1 MFKISSFLG
10 KIDINL
16 LIVILI
22 SVLLRVS
29 FISTAPSSFSVDEAS
44 YAYDAYSILETM
56 RDRYGKFLPFF
67 VRAFDDYRESLY
79 IFILVPFIKIFGL
92 NEFAVRL
99 AAALIG
105 TLTVIVVYYLAKEIF
120 NKNVALWA
128 ALFLAISPWHI
139 FFSRICFRAILFPL
153 LFCLGLFFFIR
164 SVRKP
169 KYLPVSAL
177 TFGLALYTYPSA
189 RVFVPLFLVGLIVIF
204 WKHLWTNKVQTLLS
218 CIIFLPIFTLLF
230 AFWITPEG
238 MARGNETGIETDPF
252 LLIVNYLSY
261 FDPVFLFVKGDPNPR
276 RSITTIGIGELHFFE
291 LITVLPGIYFL
302 FKRNSKNWSILF
314 LWLFLYPLPAAL
326 TDSAH
331 ALRSMVGAPLF
342 SIFSAYGISRL
353 ITLLSSQKKVYF
365 TLITSFVVVVSMIL
379 FLNSYFIHYS
389 KYTISRVSKI
399 WQYGMKEAISYAE
412 TSAFDSVIVS
422 DQFWRPDIYILFYAK
437 YPPLIYQLSPIDPSV
452 RTDYSIGKYQVTSL
466 SKQQKV
472 KGNCLFI
479 IKPEQIKEL
488 DQQKYKWDE
497 VSVIKDPGGFEAI
510 KIVTNISL
518 DDPK

>member
-1 MFKISSFLG
+1 MFKHSSVLG
-10 KIDINL
+10 KINTSL

-56 RDRYGKFLPFF
+56 RDRYGKFLPLF

-105 TLTVIVVYYLAKEIF
+105 TFTVLVVYYLAKEIF
-120 NKNVALWA
+120 NKNVALCA
-128 ALFLAISPWHI
+128 AFFLAISPWHI

-153 LFCLGLFFFIR
+153 LFCLGLLFFIK
-164 SVRKP
+164 SLRKP

-177 TFGLALYTYPSA
+177 TFGLTLYTYPSA
-189 RVFVPLFLVGLIVIF
+189 RVFVPLFLLGLVVIF
-204 WKHLWTNKVQTLLS
+204 WNHLWTNRRQTLVACL
-218 CIIFLPIFTLLF
+218 IFLPIFTLLF
-230 AFWITPEG
+230 TFWITPEG

-252 LLIVNYLSY
+252 RLIVNYLSY
-261 FDPVFLFVKGDPNPR
+261 FEPVFLFIKGDPNPR
-276 RSITTIGIGELHFFE
+276 RSITTIGIGELHLFE

-302 FKRNSKNWSILF
+302 FKQNNKKFSILF
-314 LWLFLYPLPAAL
+314 LWLLLYPLPAAL

-331 ALRSMVGAPLF
+331 ALRSMVGAPLL
-342 SIFSAYGISRL
+342 SIFSGYGISRL
-353 ITLLSSQKKVYF
+353 ITLFSSRKQVYF
-365 TLITSFVVVVSMIL
+365 TLITTFVIAVSMIL

-399 WQYGMKEAISYAE
+399 WQYGMKEAITYAE
-412 TSAFDSVIVS
+412 NSSFDSVIVS
-422 DQFWRPDIYILFYAK
+422 NQFWRPDIYILFYAK
-437 YPPLIYQLSPIDPSV
+437 YPPAIYQLSPIDPSV
-452 RTDYSIGKYQVTSL
+452 RTDYSIGKYQVAAL

-472 KGNCLFI
+472 KDNCLFI

-488 DQQKYKWDE
+488 DQQGYKWDE
-497 VSVIKDPGGFEAI
+497 IRVIKDPGGAEAI
-510 KIVTNISL
+510 KLVTNISL
-518 DDPK
+518 EHPK